1 MGKQSFRIG
10 ILAGVLLCAF
20 AGVEGAQYYKRLQL
34 RQVTWDRVP
43 KQLGAWE
50 GQNAHFS
57 PLFGKD
63 PADATLLRV
72 YIRRDVAP
80 ITVYAGFHS
89 DLSDGLEVHT
99 PELCYPAQGWHVISE
114 EKCALGA
121 FRGKGLLAREIVVG
135 KEQERRLVVWWYF
148 AGSQPFEE
156 RIRRVYGM
164 MIQAML
170 TGRTDGA
177 LVRLET
183 PIESTGTQG
192 ARDRIVTFAR
202 LLIPALENALPQ

>member
-1 MGKQSFRIG
+1 MGDQNFRIG
-10 ILAGVLLCAF
+10 ILTGLLLCAF

-43 KQLGAWE
+43 KQLGAWD
-50 GQNAHFS
+50 GQDADFS

-72 YIRRDVAP
+72 YRTQDVAP
-80 ITVYAGFHS
+80 ITVYAGFHTN
-89 DLSDGLEVHT
+89 LSDGLEVHT
-99 PELCYPAQGWHVISE
+99 PDLCYPAQGWRVMSG
-114 EKCALGA
+114 EKCSLGA
-121 FRGKGLLAREIVVG
+121 VRGKQLAAREIVLG
-135 KEQERRLVVWWYF
+135 KEQEHRLVVWWYF

-164 MIQAML
+164 MIQAMF
-170 TGRTDGA
+170 TGRTDGV

-183 PIESTGTQG
+183 PIDSTGTQG

-202 LLIPALENALPQ
+202 LLIPALESALPQ